1 MLKRRKKEGK
11 EKEEKFMKTKNYS
24 RRKLL
29 NIYTEFTTENG
40 ENAISVQD
48 TAKKCLVSNKL
59 KKKILNFR
67 TY

>member
-1 MLKRRKKEGK
+1 MLKGRKKEGK

-48 TAKKCLVSNKL
+48 TAKKNVWCQIN
-59 KKKILNFR
+59 
-67 TY
+67 

>member
-1 MLKRRKKEGK
+1 MLKGRKKEGK

-40 ENAISVQD
+40 ENAISVQE
-48 TAKKCLVSNKL
+48 TEKKKCLVSN
-59 KKKILNFR
+59 
-67 TY
+67 